1 MPHWNQIER
10 SAFESDDEDDDQAN
24 NVADN
29 DRYARPRFERS
40 TRTAH
45 QNTRPNQNRHAM
57 GRQMMA

>member
-24 NVADN
+24 NVADD

-45 QNTRPNQNRHAM
+45 
-57 GRQMMA
+57 